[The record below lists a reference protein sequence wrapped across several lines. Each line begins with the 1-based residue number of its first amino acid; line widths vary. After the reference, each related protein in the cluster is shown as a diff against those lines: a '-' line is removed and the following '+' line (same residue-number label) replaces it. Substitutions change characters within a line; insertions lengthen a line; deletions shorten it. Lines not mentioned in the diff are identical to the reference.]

1 MDIAASSA
9 TPPRAPLAIEIRP
22 APTGDASGSASAVKA
37 APERSF
43 WQRAFGDDGL
53 SFGTLLDI
61 VNPLQHIPVVSTIY
75 QKLTGD
81 VASPAANL
89 IGGALF
95 GGTIGLAVAAA
106 DTTLKG
112 ETGKDMGGHV
122 LALFESDPSP
132 PATAVADAAADAA
145 PDAPASAPPEDSKTQ
160 DSKTAENTPAPVPPA
175 AQAPHPDAA
184 KPAAKP
190 AAIAQAAAPGA
201 QPSPFFLAGQKRHA
215 TGHGFGGS
223 YVPFETRST
232 IVPASMFAPAYGG
245 FAAPVE
251 TSAATS
257 VAKNQ
262 LPAKSAGPTVPDLKT
277 LAANPAAMRKLQ
289 TSGLRPPMTRPV
301 PLNLSPGVVVPPS
314 AAIPASPLDAAPRLD
329 GPALSA
335 GTGNGDS
342 DGYASLMARNL
353 ERYMALQNKRTAPSK
368 VDRSF

>member
-9 TPPRAPLAIEIRP
+9 TPPRSPVAIEIRP
-22 APTGDASGSASAVKA
+22 APTGDASASASDAKA

-43 WQRAFGDDGL
+43 WQRAFGDDGF

-106 DTTLKG
+106 DTALKG

-132 PATAVADAAADAA
+132 TTTAVAAADAA
-145 PDAPASAPPEDSKTQ
+145 PDANPSAPPDDSTAQ
-160 DSKTAENTPAPVPPA
+160 DSKVAENTPAPVSPPA
-175 AQAPHPDAA
+175 QTPHPDAA
-184 KPAAKP
+184 KPAPVAP
-190 AAIAQAAAPGA
+190 VAATGA

-232 IVPASMFAPAYGG
+232 IVPASMLAPAYGG

-251 TSAATS
+251 TSAPKAA
-257 VAKNQ
+257 AKDQ
-262 LPAKSAGPTVPDLKT
+262 PLAKSAGATVPDLKA
-277 LAANPAAMRKLQ
+277 LAADPAAMRKLQ
-289 TSGLRPPMTRPV
+289 TSGLRPPVTRPV
-301 PLNLSPGVVVPPS
+301 PLNVSSGIAVPPN
-314 AAIPASPLDAAPRLD
+314 AAIPALPLDAAARRD
-329 GPALSA
+329 GPPPSA
-335 GTGNGDS
+335 NAGDGDS
-342 DGYASLMARNL
+342 DGYAALMARNL
-353 ERYMALQNKRTAPSK
+353 ARYMALQNKRPAPSK
-368 VDRSF
+368 VDRNF

>member
-22 APTGDASGSASAVKA
+22 APTGDGSGSASAAKA

-106 DTTLKG
+106 DTALKG

-122 LALFESDPSP
+122 LALFESDPTP
-132 PATAVADAAADAA
+132 PATAVADAA
-145 PDAPASAPPEDSKTQ
+145 PDANASAPPEDSKTQ
-160 DSKTAENTPAPVPPA
+160 DSKVAEDTPAPIPPA
-175 AQAPHPDAA
+175 AQAPHPDAT
-184 KPAAKP
+184 KPAAV
-190 AAIAQAAAPGA
+190 AQVAAPGA

-245 FAAPVE
+245 FAAPAE
-251 TSAATS
+251 TGAPKS

-262 LPAKSAGPTVPDLKT
+262 PPGKNPGPAVPDLKA
-277 LAANPAAMRKLQ
+277 LAADPAAMRKLQ

-301 PLNLSPGVVVPPS
+301 PLNLSPGLAIPPS
-314 AAIPASPLDAAPRLD
+314 AMPVSPLAAAPRLD
-329 GPALSA
+329 GPAPSA
-335 GTGNGDS
+335 NAGDGDS

-353 ERYMALQNKRTAPSK
+353 ERYMALQNKRPAPSR